1 MNQPQPPQRDEIVV
15 SQEGRLTLR
24 FLEYLDSL
32 DSQIT
37 LNTAEETSE
46 QVGGNVT
53 SLLMG
58 YISDLERRVSALE
71 P

>member
-1 MNQPQPPQRDEIVV
+1 MAQAQPPQRDEIVV
-15 SQEGRLTLR
+15 TKDGRLTLR
-24 FLEYLDSL
+24 FLEYLDSI

-46 QVGGNVT
+46 QVGGNVI
-53 SLLMG
+53 SQLMG